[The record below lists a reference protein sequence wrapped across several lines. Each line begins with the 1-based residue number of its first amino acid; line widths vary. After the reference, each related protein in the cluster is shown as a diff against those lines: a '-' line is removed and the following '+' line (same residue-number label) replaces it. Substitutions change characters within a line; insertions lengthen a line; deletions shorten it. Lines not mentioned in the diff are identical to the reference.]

1 LTHFDYAGLVSRLS
15 ALAIDVGVLAVTVLA
30 VRLLPEALWNEILAR
45 PVPGWLTAGA
55 TIVATLLPWV
65 YFTVSW
71 WLTGQTIGD
80 MLMGVVVL
88 RRDGRGLSFAQAA
101 GRALLGLALAPLW
114 LVGLIA
120 VLWDDQRQAWHDRVF
135 RTVVRYT
142 VRARAARSHSL

>member
-1 LTHFDYAGLVSRLS
+1 LAHYDYAGLVSRLS
-15 ALAIDVGVLAVTVLA
+15 ALAIDVGLLAVAVLA
-30 VRLLPEALWNEILAR
+30 VRLLPEALWNEMVAR
-45 PVPGWLTAGA
+45 PMPGWLTASA
-55 TIVATLLPWV
+55 TIAAMLLPWA

-88 RRDGRGLSFAQAA
+88 RRDSRGLSFAQAA

>member
-1 LTHFDYAGLVSRLS
+1 LAHFDYAGLVSRLS

-30 VRLLPEALWNEILAR
+30 VRVLPEALWNEIIAR
-45 PVPGWLTAGA
+45 PMPGWLTVSL
-55 TIVATLLPWV
+55 TIAATLVPWV
-65 YFTVSW
+65 YFTFGW
-71 WLTGQTIGD
+71 WLTGQTIGNV
-80 MLMGVVVL
+80 LMGVLVL

-135 RTVVRYT
+135 GTVVLYT